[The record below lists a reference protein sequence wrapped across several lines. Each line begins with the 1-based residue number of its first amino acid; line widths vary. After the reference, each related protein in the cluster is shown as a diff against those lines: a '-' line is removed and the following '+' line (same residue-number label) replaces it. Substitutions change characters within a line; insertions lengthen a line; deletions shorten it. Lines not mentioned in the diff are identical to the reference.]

1 MLSTRKKT
9 PSAGNPV
16 SGMRVHVVSWQSSW
30 PQSHNSLASVTD
42 VRSGRLTGELPTH
55 NSHTANYDSTV
66 FIRVSNQLDPLRR
79 KRPTTLP
86 GRVSWGRCLPMAR
99 EDRSVSLRSEI
110 EELKEEAAALAD
122 RAKIT
127 ARQAEVLANRIK
139 RLEGQLAKQK
149 S

>member
-66 FIRVSNQLDPLRR
+66 FIRVSDVIRVI
-79 KRPTTLP
+79 
-86 GRVSWGRCLPMAR
+86 GRQ
-99 EDRSVSLRSEI
+99 SVSGQVTLVEVRCQSQRSQV
-110 EELKEEAAALAD
+110 AF
-122 RAKIT
+122 
-127 ARQAEVLANRIK
+127 VN
-139 RLEGQLAKQK
+139 
-149 S
+149 